1 MIFYVEGKMDVRCP
15 ECKTE
20 NQEGSRFCRN
30 CATPLPSQAAAKE
43 PAGSP
48 TLTYP
53 SPREALTPG
62 TEFAG
67 RYMVIEE
74 IGSGGM
80 GKVYKVL
87 DKEINEKVSL
97 KLIRPEIAAERET
110 LERFQNE
117 IKIARKIT
125 HKNVCRVYHFS
136 KHNETYYITMEFISG
151 ENLKKMIRM
160 SKELSLEAAL
170 SIAQQVC
177 QGLTEAHRLGIIHR
191 DLKPQ
196 NIMIDEE
203 GTARIMDFGIASS
216 LETRGATLP
225 GSMLGT
231 PEYISPEQIEG
242 VPADARSDIY
252 SLGIIL
258 YEMLTGRTPFSGES
272 SWSVIHK
279 HTSEIPA
286 DPRQVNPDVPESMSR
301 VVLKCLEK
309 QKENRYQSADEL
321 QADLK
326 RVEEEHVLVETRL
339 KSGITPSHRKPFFPR
354 TVKQAAAWG
363 LVMIAA
369 VSLVILAV
377 SYGRRLFR
385 GAGSVPPED
394 KVKMAVITFENQ
406 TGDAAYDYLREA
418 IPNLLI
424 TSLEQ
429 SDLIRMTSWER
440 LRDLL
445 KQMGKGDL
453 VVIDRDLGFDLC
465 RQDGVQAIVLG
476 SYVKA
481 GDTFATDIKVL
492 DVQTKGIL
500 KSFSSRGEGVDSILK
515 RQIDDLSREIAKGL
529 VQPEGVTQIVASP
542 IAEVTTNSMEAYGHF
557 LRGREDYEKFYL
569 AESQKSLERAV
580 ELDPDFAMAH
590 YYLARVYL
598 QMGNGEA
605 ARQSLAKLRRF
616 GDRVAGKEGLYIQAL
631 LADLD
636 ERNEKKVMETLLK
649 LIADF
654 PDEKRARLDLGSYYY
669 RIGKLEEA
677 LAELHQA
684 IKLDPQ
690 YGSAMNML
698 AYTYVQLQKY
708 DQAIEWFKKYALV
721 SPADANP
728 HDSLG
733 DLYFN
738 IGEFDKALEKFE
750 EAARIKPDFGSGYKI
765 SYIFAL
771 RGDYALAMH
780 WIDQH
785 IAAAPSNAVKAWG
798 SILKAIYFHMQGRPS
813 LAFRTLD
820 EAQKHAERDTAVDAL
835 DTVYRTRL
843 WIAWEWRNDD
853 LFIKTAKER
862 YDFRAA
868 RKLIPEEQN
877 RFIYEYYQG
886 LFELR
891 RKGPAAAG
899 ERLAAIEKL
908 RPASMTPPE
917 AEVWNTGVEHLRTE
931 ILLAKGRPEE
941 ARLAFEKIRRTPIS
955 IVQAYNL
962 VQRNTPY
969 LHDIPGRAYAME
981 GRRDLAISLYEH
993 FVSSDPRTRELE
1005 ILHPFS
1011 RLELAK
1017 LYESAGDRKKAL
1029 AELEQLAELW
1039 KNADQGL
1046 AQVEE
1051 AKHRLAALRGSK
1063 G

>member
-1 MIFYVEGKMDVRCP
+1 MDVRCP
-15 ECKTE
+15 ECQTE

-30 CATPLPSQAAAKE
+30 CATPLPSEAKTGE

-48 TLTYP
+48 TLSYP

-67 RYMVIEE
+67 RYLVIEE

-80 GKVYKVL
+80 GRVYKVL
-87 DKEINEKVSL
+87 DKEINEKIAL

-117 IKIARKIT
+117 IKIARKII

-136 KHNETYYITMEFISG
+136 KHNGTYYITMEFISG

-170 SIAQQVC
+170 SIAQQIC
-177 QGLTEAHRLGIIHR
+177 QGLAEAHRLGIIHR

-216 LETRGATLP
+216 LDTKGATLP
-225 GSMLGT
+225 GAMLGT

-242 VPADARSDIY
+242 ESADARSDIY
-252 SLGIIL
+252 SLGVIL

-272 SWSVIHK
+272 SWSIVHQ
-279 HTSEIPA
+279 HTSELPP
-286 DPRQVNPDVPESMSR
+286 DPRQINPEIPESMSQ

-309 QKENRYQSADEL
+309 QKEKRYQSADEL
-321 QADLK
+321 KADLK
-326 RVEEEHVLVETRL
+326 TVEEEHVLGETRL
-339 KSGITPSHRKPFFPR
+339 KAGSAPALRKPFFPR
-354 TVKQAAAWG
+354 AARKAAAWG
-363 LVMIAA
+363 LVMVAA
-369 VSLVILAV
+369 VFLVILALTL
-377 SYGRRLFR
+377 GRRLFR
-385 GAGSVPPED
+385 GAGAVSPQD

-406 TGDAAYDYLREA
+406 TGDAAYEYLREA

-429 SDLIRMTSWER
+429 SELIRMTSWER

-445 KQMGKGDL
+445 KQMGKGDQE
-453 VVIDRDLGFDLC
+453 VIDRDLGFELC
-465 RQDGVQAIVLG
+465 RLDGVQAIVLG
-476 SYVKA
+476 SYIKA
-481 GDTFATDIKVL
+481 GNTFATDIKVL
-492 DVQTKGIL
+492 DVRTKGIL
-500 KSFSSRGEGVDSILK
+500 KSFSSRGDGVDSILK

-529 VQPEGVTQIVASP
+529 VQPEGVTQVAASP
-542 IAEVTTNSMEAYGHF
+542 IAEVTTNSMEAYHHF
-557 LRGREDYEKFYL
+557 LRGRDDYEKFYL
-569 AESQKSLERAV
+569 AESQKSLERAIQ
-580 ELDPDFAMAH
+580 LDPDFAMAH

-598 QMGNGEA
+598 QLGNNEA
-605 ARQSLAKLRRF
+605 ARQSLTKLQQF

-631 LADLD
+631 LADLV
-636 ERNEKKVMETLLK
+636 ERDAKKTMEILQKIL
-649 LIADF
+649 ADY

-669 RIGKLEEA
+669 GTGKFEEA

-684 IKLDPQ
+684 VKLDPQ

-698 AYTYVQLQKY
+698 AYTYAQLQKY

-738 IGEFDKALEKFE
+738 VGEFDLALEKFE
-750 EAARIKPDFGSGYKI
+750 EAVKIKPDFGSSYKI

-771 RGDYALAMH
+771 RGDYAQAMS

-798 SILKAIYFHMQGRPS
+798 SILKALYFHMQERPS
-813 LAFRTLD
+813 LAFATLD
-820 EAQKHAERDTAVDAL
+820 EAQEHAERDAAL
-835 DTVYRTRL
+835 EAIDTVYRTRL

-853 LFIKTAKER
+853 LFIKIAKKR
-862 YDFRAA
+862 FDFRAA
-868 RKLIPEEQN
+868 RKYLSEERN
-877 RFIYEYYQG
+877 RFIYASYQG

-891 RKGPAAAG
+891 QKGLAAAG
-899 ERLAAIEKL
+899 ERLAAIEKI
-908 RPASMTPPE
+908 RPASMSPRKPRCGTR
-917 AEVWNTGVEHLRTE
+917 AS
-931 ILLAKGRPEE
+931 
-941 ARLAFEKIRRTPIS
+941 S
-955 IVQAYNL
+955 I
-962 VQRNTPY
+962 
-969 LHDIPGRAYAME
+969 
-981 GRRDLAISLYEH
+981 
-993 FVSSDPRTRELE
+993 
-1005 ILHPFS
+1005 
-1011 RLELAK
+1011 
-1017 LYESAGDRKKAL
+1017 
-1029 AELEQLAELW
+1029 
-1039 KNADQGL
+1039 
-1046 AQVEE
+1046 
-1051 AKHRLAALRGSK
+1051 
-1063 G
+1063 